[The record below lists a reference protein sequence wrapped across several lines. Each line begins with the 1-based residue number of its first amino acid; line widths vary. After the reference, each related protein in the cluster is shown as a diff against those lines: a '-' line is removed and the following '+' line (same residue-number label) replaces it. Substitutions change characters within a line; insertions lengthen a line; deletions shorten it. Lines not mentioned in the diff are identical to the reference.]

1 MRKKLLEIVTFVW
14 VGFCKQ
20 HEDFFDCG
28 DDYLL
33 TLFSVILV
41 CSSHE
46 LPGGKTQGLL
56 KNVKPVKISNEN
68 QWF

>member
-1 MRKKLLEIVTFVW
+1 MTFVW

-20 HEDFFDCG
+20 HDFFFDCT

-33 TLFSVILV
+33 TLCYVILV

-46 LPGGKTQGLL
+46 LPDVK
-56 KNVKPVKISNEN
+56 KYNVKTIKLSNEN
-68 QWF
+68 